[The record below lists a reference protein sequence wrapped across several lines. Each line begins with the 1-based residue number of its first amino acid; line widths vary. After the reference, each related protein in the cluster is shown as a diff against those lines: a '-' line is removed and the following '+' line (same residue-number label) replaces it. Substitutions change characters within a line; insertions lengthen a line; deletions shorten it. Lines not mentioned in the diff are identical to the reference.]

1 MSNSNLK
8 PVRMK
13 TKLLL
18 LVFMIV
24 IMSCT
29 STKTFPVS
37 DIVPAAEITVKQKT
51 DNDDNNEVKVKAKYL
66 ASPDRVSNNATAY
79 VVWLVSE
86 ENGIKNIGALYNK
99 NGENSELETITS
111 FVGSEIFI
119 TAEKE
124 AEISQPNGVEISRVK
139 L

>member
-1 MSNSNLK
+1 MI
-8 PVRMK
+8 RK
-13 TKLLL
+13 TLL
-18 LVFMIV
+18 LVFFGFIMI
-24 IMSCT
+24 SC
-29 STKTFPVS
+29 SSSKTFPVS
-37 DIVPAAEITVKQKT
+37 DAVPAAEITVKQKT
-51 DNDDNNEVKVKAKYL
+51 DNNNNNEIKVKAKYL

-99 NGENSELETITS
+99 NGESSELDTVTS
-111 FVGSEIFI
+111 FVGIEIFI

-124 AEISQPNGVEISRVK
+124 PGISSPEGLEISRVK

>member
-1 MSNSNLK
+1 
-8 PVRMK
+8 MK
-13 TKLLL
+13 TKLISLVLL
-18 LVFMIV
+18 MLFA
-24 IMSCT
+24 SCA

-37 DIVPAAEITVKQKT
+37 DLAPAAEITVKQKT
-51 DNDDNNEVKVKAKYL
+51 NNNDNNEITVKAKYL
-66 ASPDRVSNNATAY
+66 ASPERVSNSATAY

-86 ENGIKNIGALYNK
+86 ENGIKNIGALYNE
-99 NGENSELETITS
+99 NGEDSELKTITS

-124 AEISQPNGVEISRVK
+124 AGISQPEGVEITRVT

>member
-1 MSNSNLK
+1 
-8 PVRMK
+8 MK
-13 TKLLL
+13 TKFISLVLLML
-18 LVFMIV
+18 FA
-24 IMSCT
+24 SCA

-37 DIVPAAEITVKQKT
+37 DLAPAAEITVKQKT
-51 DNDDNNEVKVKAKYL
+51 NNNDNNEITVKAKYL
-66 ASPDRVSNNATAY
+66 ASPERVSNSATAY

-86 ENGIKNIGALYNK
+86 ENGTKNIGALYNE
-99 NGENSELETITS
+99 NGEDSELKTITS

-124 AEISQPNGVEISRVK
+124 AGISQPEGVEITRVT

>member
-13 TKLLL
+13 IKLLL

-29 STKTFPVS
+29 SIKTFPVS
-37 DIVPAAEITVKQKT
+37 DIAPAAEITVKQKT

-111 FVGSEIFI
+111 FIGLEIFI

>member
-1 MSNSNLK
+1 
-8 PVRMK
+8 MK
-13 TKLLL
+13 TKLISLVLL
-18 LVFMIV
+18 MLFA
-24 IMSCT
+24 SCA

-37 DIVPAAEITVKQKT
+37 DLAPAAEITVKQKT
-51 DNDDNNEVKVKAKYL
+51 NNKDNNEISVKAKYL
-66 ASPDRVSNNATAY
+66 ASPERVSNNATAY

-86 ENGIKNIGALYNK
+86 ENGIKNIGALYNE
-99 NGENSELETITS
+99 NGEDSELKTITS

-124 AEISQPNGVEISRVK
+124 AGISQPEGVEITRVT

>member
-1 MSNSNLK
+1 
-8 PVRMK
+8 MK
-13 TKLLL
+13 TKLISLVLL
-18 LVFMIV
+18 MLFA
-24 IMSCT
+24 SCA

-37 DIVPAAEITVKQKT
+37 DLAPAAEITVKQKT
-51 DNDDNNEVKVKAKYL
+51 NNKDNNEISVKAKYL
-66 ASPDRVSNNATAY
+66 ASPERVSNSATAY

-86 ENGIKNIGALYNK
+86 ENGVKNIGALYNE
-99 NGENSELETITS
+99 NGEDSELKTITS

-124 AEISQPNGVEISRVK
+124 AGISHPEGVEITRVT

>member
-1 MSNSNLK
+1 
-8 PVRMK
+8 MK
-13 TKLLL
+13 TKLISLVLL
-18 LVFMIV
+18 MLFA
-24 IMSCT
+24 SCA

-37 DIVPAAEITVKQKT
+37 DLAPAAEITVKQKT
-51 DNDDNNEVKVKAKYL
+51 NNKDNNEISVKAKYL
-66 ASPDRVSNNATAY
+66 ASPERVSNSATAY

-86 ENGIKNIGALYNK
+86 ENGVKNIGALYNE
-99 NGENSELETITS
+99 NGEDSELKTITS

-124 AEISQPNGVEISRVK
+124 AGISQPEGVEITRVT

>member
-1 MSNSNLK
+1 
-8 PVRMK
+8 MK
-13 TKLLL
+13 TKLISLVLL
-18 LVFMIV
+18 MLFA
-24 IMSCT
+24 SCT

-37 DIVPAAEITVKQKT
+37 DLAPAAEITVKQKT
-51 DNDDNNEVKVKAKYL
+51 NNNDNNEITVKAKYL
-66 ASPDRVSNNATAY
+66 ASPERVSNSATAY

-86 ENGIKNIGALYNK
+86 ENGVKNIGALYNE
-99 NGENSELETITS
+99 NGEDSELKTITS

-124 AEISQPNGVEISRVK
+124 AGISQPEGVEITRVT

>member
-1 MSNSNLK
+1 
-8 PVRMK
+8 MK
-13 TKLLL
+13 TKLISLVLL
-18 LVFMIV
+18 MLFA
-24 IMSCT
+24 SCA

-37 DIVPAAEITVKQKT
+37 DLAPAAEITVKQKT
-51 DNDDNNEVKVKAKYL
+51 NNKDNNEISVKAKYL
-66 ASPDRVSNNATAY
+66 ASPERVSNGATAY

-86 ENGIKNIGALYNK
+86 ENGIKNIGALYNE
-99 NGENSELETITS
+99 NGEESELKTITS

-124 AEISQPNGVEISRVK
+124 AGISIPEGVEITRVT